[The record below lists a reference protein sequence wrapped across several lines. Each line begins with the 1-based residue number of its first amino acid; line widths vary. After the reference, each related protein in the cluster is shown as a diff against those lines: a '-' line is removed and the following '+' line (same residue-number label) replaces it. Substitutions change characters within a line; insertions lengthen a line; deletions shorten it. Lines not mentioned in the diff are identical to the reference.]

1 MTRIASIIVV
11 AVIAACSS
19 SSTDGTTGAPDPKG
33 DVIATKPTLAVTH
46 WTLVAI
52 GSSVLGAGATE
63 REAFI
68 TLDSAGQQLNGSNGC
83 NIVFARYAVRGDAIG
98 FTGIGATKMACPKGM
113 EIESAFH
120 DALARTARFHIAN
133 QQLELVD
140 AGGATT
146 ARFSASLT
154 K

>member
-1 MTRIASIIVV
+1 MTRVASIIVV

-33 DVIATKPTLAVTH
+33 DVSATNPSLSGTH
-46 WTLVAI
+46 WTLVAL
-52 GSSVLGAGATE
+52 GGSVLGAGATE

-68 TLDSAGQQLNGSNGC
+68 TLDSASQQLNGSNGC
-83 NIVFARYAVRGDAIG
+83 NIVFARYTIRGGAIG
-98 FTGIGATKMACPKGM
+98 FSGIGATKMACPKGM

-120 DALARTARFHIAN
+120 DALANAARFHIAN

-140 AGGATT
+140 AAGATT
-146 ARFSASLT
+146 ARFAAST
-154 K
+154 PK